1 MALDTARLAT
11 ELDSIIAD
19 LPATV
24 TFGSSTFSAAV
35 TQGTVGSDIAEG
47 GFMPS
52 RDIGLHV
59 KSTTDTRAVKVGSK
73 LTVVLSAGVT
83 KTYRVIS
90 IERAQDGQEL
100 IFSCQSP
107 SR

>member
-24 TFGSSTFSAAV
+24 TFGTSTFSAAV
-35 TQGTVGSDIAEG
+35 TMATTGADIEEG

-52 RDIGLHV
+52 RDVGLHV
-59 KSTTDTRAVKVGSK
+59 KSTTTTRSVKVGSK
-73 LTVVLSAGVT
+73 LDVASAGIT
-83 KTYRVIS
+83 TTYRVIS
-90 IERAQDGQEL
+90 VERSQDGQEL
-100 IFSCQSP
+100 IFSCQSH
-107 SR
+107 RR

>member
-24 TFGSSTFSAAV
+24 TFGTSTFSAAV
-35 TQGTVGSDIAEG
+35 TMATTGADIEEG

-52 RDIGLHV
+52 RDVGLHV
-59 KSTTDTRAVKVGSK
+59 KSTTTTRAVKVGSK
-73 LTVVLSAGVT
+73 LDVASQGVT
-83 KTYRVIS
+83 TTYRVIS
-90 IERAQDGQEL
+90 VERSQDGQEL
-100 IFSCQSP
+100 IFSCQSH
-107 SR
+107 RR

>member
-11 ELDSIIAD
+11 ELDAMIAD

-24 TFGSSTFSAAV
+24 TFGESTFSAAV
-35 TQGTVGSDIAEG
+35 TQGTVGSDIADG

-59 KSTTDTRAVKVGSK
+59 KSTTTTRSVIVGSK
-73 LTVVLSAGVT
+73 LSVLSASVT

-90 IERAQDGQEL
+90 IERSQDGQEL
-100 IFSCQSP
+100 IISCQSP

>member
-1 MALDTARLAT
+1 MALDTQRLAD
-11 ELDSIIAD
+11 ELQSIIAD
-19 LPATV
+19 LPAEV
-24 TFGSSTFSAAV
+24 TFGSETFSASL

-47 GFMPS
+47 GFLPS

-59 KSTTDTRAVKVGSK
+59 VATTVTRSVKVGSK
-73 LTVVLSAGVT
+73 LSVDSQGSV
-83 KTYRVIS
+83 KTYRVTA
-90 IERAQDGQEL
+90 IERSPCGQEL

>member
-11 ELDSIIAD
+11 ELDSMIAD
-19 LPATV
+19 LSATV
-24 TFGSSTFSAAV
+24 TFGESTFSAAV

-59 KSTTDTRAVKVGSK
+59 GGARCTKSGTVGSK
-73 LTVVLSAGVT
+73 LSVLSAGIT

-90 IERAQDGQEL
+90 IERSHCGQEL
-100 IFSCQSP
+100 IISCQSP

>member
-24 TFGSSTFSAAV
+24 TFGSSTFPAAV
-35 TQGTVGSDIAEG
+35 TMATTGADIEEG

-52 RDIGLHV
+52 RDVGLHA
-59 KSTTDTRAVKVGSK
+59 KSTTTTRAVKVGSK
-73 LTVVLSAGVT
+73 LDVASQGVT
-83 KTYRVIS
+83 TTYRVIS
-90 IERAQDGQEL
+90 VERSQDGQEL
-100 IFSCQSP
+100 IFSCQSH
-107 SR
+107 RR

>member
-1 MALDTARLAT
+1 MALDLARLAT

-24 TFGSSTFSAAV
+24 TFGTSTFGAAV
-35 TQGTVGSDIAEG
+35 TQGTVASDIEEG
-47 GFMPS
+47 GFLPS

-59 KSTTDTRAVKVGSK
+59 KSTETTRAVKVGSK
-73 LTVVLSAGVT
+73 LSVVSQGIT
-83 KTYRVIS
+83 KTYRVVS
-90 IERAQDGQEL
+90 VERSHDGQEL

>member
-1 MALDTARLAT
+1 MPIDSARLAT
-11 ELDSIIAD
+11 ELDSMIAD
-19 LPATV
+19 LQATV
-24 TFGSSTFSAAV
+24 TFGTSTFSAAV

-52 RDIGLHV
+52 RDLGLHV
-59 KSTTDTRAVKVGSK
+59 KSTETTRAVKVGSK
-73 LTVVLSAGVT
+73 LSVVSAGIT

-90 IERAQDGQEL
+90 IERSQDGQEL
-100 IFSCQSP
+100 IISCQSP

>member
-35 TQGTVGSDIAEG
+35 TQATTGADIEEG
-47 GFMPS
+47 GFLPA
-52 RDIGLHV
+52 RDVGLHV
-59 KSTTDTRAVKVGSK
+59 KSTATTRAVKVGSK
-73 LTVVLSAGVT
+73 IDVAVAGIT
-83 KTYRVIS
+83 TTYRVITV
-90 IERAQDGQEL
+90 ERSQCGQEL
-100 IFSCQSP
+100 IFSCRSH
-107 SR
+107 RR

>member
-24 TFGSSTFSAAV
+24 TFGTLTFSAAV
-35 TQGTVGSDIAEG
+35 TQGTVGSDIEEG
-47 GFMPS
+47 GFLPS

-59 KSTTDTRAVKVGSK
+59 KSTIDTRTVKVGSK
-73 LTVVLSAGVT
+73 LEVVSQGVT
-83 KTYRVIS
+83 KTYRVVS
-90 IERAQDGQEL
+90 IERSQCGQEL

>member
-1 MALDTARLAT
+1 MALDTARLVT
-11 ELDSIIAD
+11 ELDSMIAD

-24 TFGSSTFSAAV
+24 TFGTSTFSAAV

-52 RDIGLHV
+52 RDLGLHV
-59 KSTTDTRAVKVGSK
+59 KSTETTRAVKVGSK
-73 LTVVLSAGVT
+73 LSVVSAGIT

-90 IERAQDGQEL
+90 IERSQCGQEL
-100 IFSCQSP
+100 IISCQSP

>member
-1 MALDTARLAT
+1 MALDTARLAA

-24 TFGSSTFSAAV
+24 TFGASTFSAAV

-47 GFMPS
+47 GFLPT

-59 KSTTDTRAVKVGSK
+59 RSTDATRAVKVGSK
-73 LTVVLSAGVT
+73 LVVLSQGIT

-90 IERAQDGQEL
+90 IERSQDAQEL

>member
-1 MALDTARLAT
+1 MALDTVRLAT
-11 ELDSIIAD
+11 ELDSMIAD

-24 TFGSSTFSAAV
+24 TFGTSTFSAAV

-52 RDIGLHV
+52 RDLGLHV
-59 KSTTDTRAVKVGSK
+59 KSTETTRAVKVGSK
-73 LTVVLSAGVT
+73 LSVVSAGIT

-90 IERAQDGQEL
+90 IERSQCGQEL
-100 IFSCQSP
+100 IISCQSP

>member
-1 MALDTARLAT
+1 MGLDTARLAT
-11 ELDSIIAD
+11 ELDSMIAD

-24 TFGSSTFSAAV
+24 TFGTSTFSAAV

-52 RDIGLHV
+52 RDLGLHV
-59 KSTTDTRAVKVGSK
+59 KSTETTRAVKVGSK
-73 LTVVLSAGVT
+73 LSVVSAGIT

-90 IERAQDGQEL
+90 IERSQDGQEL
-100 IFSCQSP
+100 IISCQSP

>member
-73 LTVVLSAGVT
+73 LTVLSAGIT

>member
-24 TFGSSTFSAAV
+24 TFGSHTFSAAV
-35 TQGTVGSDIAEG
+35 TQGTVGADIEEG
-47 GFMPS
+47 GFLPS

-59 KSTTDTRAVKVGSK
+59 RSTDSTRAVKVGSK
-73 LTVVLSAGVT
+73 LVVESAGIT

-90 IERAQDGQEL
+90 VERAQDGQEL
-100 IFSCQSP
+100 IFSCNSP
-107 SR
+107 NR

>member
-19 LPATV
+19 LSATV
-24 TFGSSTFSAAV
+24 TFGESTFSAAV

-52 RDIGLHV
+52 RDLGLHV
-59 KSTTDTRAVKVGSK
+59 KSTETTRAVKVGSK
-73 LTVVLSAGVT
+73 LSVVSAGIT

-90 IERAQDGQEL
+90 IERSQDGQEL
-100 IFSCQSP
+100 IISCQSP

>member
-11 ELDSIIAD
+11 ELDSMIAD

-24 TFGSSTFSAAV
+24 TFGTSTFSAAV

-59 KSTTDTRAVKVGSK
+59 KSTETTRAVKVGSK
-73 LTVVLSAGVT
+73 LSVVSAGIT

-90 IERAQDGQEL
+90 IERSQDGQEL
-100 IFSCQSP
+100 IISCQSP

>member
-11 ELDSIIAD
+11 ELDSMIAD

-24 TFGSSTFSAAV
+24 TFGTSTFDAAV

-59 KSTTDTRAVKVGSK
+59 KSTTTTRSVIVGSK
-73 LTVVLSAGVT
+73 LTVLSAGIT

-90 IERAQDGQEL
+90 IERSQDGQEL
-100 IFSCQSP
+100 IISCQSP

>member
-1 MALDTARLAT
+1 MALDTVRLAS

-24 TFGSSTFSAAV
+24 TFGTSTFSAAV
-35 TQGTVGSDIAEG
+35 TQGTVGADIEEG
-47 GFMPS
+47 GFLPS

-59 KSTTDTRAVKVGSK
+59 KSTETTRSVKVGSK
-73 LTVVLSAGVT
+73 LSVALQGVT

-90 IERAQDGQEL
+90 IERSHDGQEL

>member
-1 MALDTARLAT
+1 MALNTARLAS
-11 ELDSIIAD
+11 ELDSMISE
-19 LPATV
+19 LSATV
-24 TFGSSTFSAAV
+24 TFGTSTFAAAV

-59 KSTTDTRAVKVGSK
+59 KSTTTTRSVLVGSK
-73 LTVVLSAGVT
+73 LTVLSQGIT
-83 KTYRVIS
+83 KIYRVIA
-90 IERAQDGQEL
+90 IERSQCGQEL
-100 IFSCQSP
+100 IISCQSP

>member
-11 ELDSIIAD
+11 ELDSMIAD

-24 TFGSSTFSAAV
+24 TFGTLTFSAAV
-35 TQGTVGSDIAEG
+35 TQGTVGSDIEEG
-47 GFMPS
+47 GFLPS

-59 KSTTDTRAVKVGSK
+59 KSTTATRSVKVGSK
-73 LTVVLSAGVT
+73 LTVESAGVT

-90 IERAQDGQEL
+90 IERSQDGQEL
-100 IFSCQSP
+100 ILSCQSP

>member
-1 MALDTARLAT
+1 MALDVDRLAT
-11 ELDSIIAD
+11 ELDGIIAD

-24 TFGSSTFSAAV
+24 TFGTKTFSAAV
-35 TQGTVGSDIAEG
+35 TQGTVGSEIAEG

-59 KSTTDTRAVKVGSK
+59 RSTTDTRTVKVGSK
-73 LTVVLSAGVT
+73 VSVVSQGVT
-83 KTYRVIS
+83 KTYRIIS
-90 IERAQDGQEL
+90 IERSQDGQEL

>member
-1 MALDTARLAT
+1 MALVTTRLAT
-11 ELDSIIAD
+11 ELDSMIAD

-24 TFGSSTFSAAV
+24 TFGESTFSAAV

-52 RDIGLHV
+52 RDLGLHV
-59 KSTTDTRAVKVGSK
+59 KSTETTRAVKVGSK
-73 LTVVLSAGVT
+73 LSVVSAGIT

-90 IERAQDGQEL
+90 IERSQCGQEL
-100 IFSCQSP
+100 IISCQSP

>member
-11 ELDSIIAD
+11 ELDSMIAD
-19 LPATV
+19 LSATV
-24 TFGSSTFSAAV
+24 TFGESTFSAAV

-52 RDIGLHV
+52 RDLGLHV
-59 KSTTDTRAVKVGSK
+59 KSTETTRAVKVGSK
-73 LTVVLSAGVT
+73 LSVLSAGIT

-90 IERAQDGQEL
+90 IERSQCGQEL
-100 IFSCQSP
+100 IISCQSP

>member
-24 TFGSSTFSAAV
+24 TFGSATFSAAV
-35 TQGTVGSDIAEG
+35 TMATTGADIEEG

-52 RDIGLHV
+52 RDVGLHA
-59 KSTTDTRAVKVGSK
+59 KSTTTTRSVKVGSK
-73 LTVVLSAGVT
+73 LAVASQGVAT
-83 KTYRVIS
+83 TYRVIS
-90 IERAQDGQEL
+90 IERSQDGQEL
-100 IFSCQSP
+100 IFSCQSH
-107 SR
+107 RR